1 MKEETLKRAML
12 LKEDIQQMEF
22 ALSYYKRGRWSH
34 WGIND
39 SADLFHF
46 VFCKNWAHREADMQG
61 LPTWLNK
68 PLMEV
73 IEREMNRCKR
83 KLETLTDDNVDAQD
97 DFVLTDE
104 YNPETKEVG
113 VEEVQLQ
120 KKNGP
125 TVFFK
130 LFWSLVLAIIL
141 IGTSSLCVAFTCY
154 AIGDSFDMQTLA
166 YSVLFST
173 VWLASYIL
181 IDKNEQ

>member
-1 MKEETLKRAML
+1 MKKETLETAKRL
-12 LKEDIQQMEF
+12 EEDIQQMEF

-34 WGIND
+34 WGINE

-46 VFCKNWAHREADMQG
+46 EFCKNWSHREADMQD

-73 IEREMNRCKR
+73 VEREMNRCKR

-97 DFVLTDE
+97 DFVLTDK
-104 YNPETKEVG
+104 YNTETKEG

-120 KKNGP
+120 KKQNGP

-130 LFWSLVLAIIL
+130 LFWSFIMTL
-141 IGTSSLCVAFTCY
+141 IGFGIIFCFSAFICAAVGDEFDIQFATFNVAFGTCW
-154 AIGDSFDMQTLA
+154 FLA
-166 YSVLFST
+166 YCVLG
-173 VWLASYIL
+173 
-181 IDKNEQ
+181 E